1 LAWTA
6 PATTHGTITNYLVE
20 YTPSGGSASYVLTNS
35 TGTSYALTGLTNGTS
50 YTVRVAAV
58 NFTAGD
64 YSGAA
69 TGTPAAIAGTLSVLR
84 NTNPSNGQFYVA
96 GAGTLASP
104 YFYQRGGFVGSEPP
118 VFQVVGTLNLT
129 IVFPNTVKIYKGTEA
144 VTESIVSFATDP
156 RIGSDSFL
164 TVAQAGGT
172 TIASG
177 RNTTVTVL
185 VTDKYLKV
193 GSSAFYPWFPATDN
207 PIAENI
213 YPSVRLYAS

>member
-1 LAWTA
+1 MAINPKLMRPKASAAAA
-6 PATTHGTITNYLVE
+6 P
-20 YTPSGGSASYVLTNS
+20 P
-35 TGTSYALTGLTNGTS
+35 
-50 YTVRVAAV
+50 AV
-58 NFTAGD
+58 V
-64 YSGAA
+64 
-69 TGTPAAIAGTLSVLR
+69 AGTLSVLR
-84 NTNPSNGQFYVA
+84 NTNPSNGLWYVA

-104 YFYQRGGFVGSEPP
+104 YFYQLGGIVGYEPP

-156 RIGSDSFL
+156 RINSDSFL

-177 RNTTVTVL
+177 RNTTVTVS

-193 GSSAFYPWFPATDN
+193 RSSAFWPWFPAADN
-207 PIAENI
+207 PNQENI